1 MDEKLEINCAAVGAR
16 LYFDEAAEWEAAKE
30 AATAA
35 GNMERAHVCATNA
48 EANRVAGRN
57 ALLQAGLP
65 ADQAATIEP
74 VRLVKLTA
82 EDVALAVTDAAAGV
96 VSAMA
101 AVRSHRDALLGLCD
115 WVELPTNKDRL
126 TAAGTM
132 DAWLTYRQALR
143 DFPGT
148 VGDPLNP
155 PVWPVA
161 P

>member
-82 EDVALAVTDAAAGV
+82 EDVALAVTVLLQSREGMMEQLLDDGVGHGVDAGLICL
-96 VSAMA
+96 
-101 AVRSHRDALLGLCD
+101 REAL
-115 WVELPTNKDRL
+115 
-126 TAAGTM
+126 
-132 DAWLTYRQALR
+132 
-143 DFPGT
+143 
-148 VGDPLNP
+148 
-155 PVWPVA
+155 
-161 P
+161 